1 MKLDR
6 HLWREHP
13 EAVRS
18 GLVGVL
24 GLRVGL
30 VGMFLYQLD
39 SDPWIIVAVVAA
51 FAIVARWILEHAGF
65 AQRLREVAQAAW
77 WLLKAAVVIAIAT
90 WMLIKIPT
98 WQ

>member
-1 MKLDR
+1 VRLNL

-13 EAVRS
+13 EAVRNVLVAVL
-18 GLVGVL
+18 GLLVALVGV
-24 GLRVGL
+24 
-30 VGMFLYQLD
+30 FLYQID

-51 FAIVARWILEHAGF
+51 FAIVARWILEHARV
-65 AQRLREVAQAAW
+65 AQLLREVAQAAW

-90 WMLIKIPT
+90 WMFLKIPT